1 MQLKRATVSTVGATV
16 FHGRLNTAKPK
27 SVLTLGLCRQ
37 VLGKTSFMMRLF
49 SISAVVLRM
58 TAGVLPV
65 LGLHAA
71 DPASV
76 EFFENRIRPV
86 LVERCY
92 ECHSAQ
98 SESLKG
104 GLRLDFKAGWEKGGA
119 SGSPSIVPGKPEAS
133 LLIQVV
139 KGTAA
144 DVKAMPPKGG
154 PLKPE
159 QIADLEAWVRAGAPD
174 PRTGEPAAAKLDPA
188 ARHWA
193 FQPPRMQPQPAVR
206 KASWPRTGM
215 DWFVLAA
222 METQG
227 LTPTP
232 EADRRTLLRRVTH
245 DLTGLPPT
253 PEAVEAFLK
262 DRSEQAYA
270 RVVDR
275 LLASTAYGE
284 RWGRHWLDVARYAD
298 SKGYVFEEERRY
310 PYSHTY
316 RDWVVE
322 AFNRDLPYD
331 RFLIEQLAGDQV
343 ATETD
348 RKPLAAMGFLTLGR
362 RFLNNQ
368 SDIIDDRIDV
378 TTRGLMGLTVQC
390 ARCHDHKFDPIPTA
404 DYYSLYGLF
413 SNSHEPDPKP
423 LVGEN
428 PDRQQAA
435 DYDKELAKRRKDL
448 DDYRAEQT
456 AAVIQ
461 KLRTKIGDY
470 LLTAQESTALDGGAQ
485 ESLARQR
492 SLDPGLVAAWK
503 GRLESLKKSPHPVF
517 APWFAWAGLGTND
530 FAARAPKIAEDL
542 AAGRWQGQ
550 SLNARLVADLKGW
563 SPTNLPHLAAR
574 YGQLF
579 QQVNTEWTNAV
590 AEARKSGQ
598 PEPKALPDAAAEEL
612 RQVLYAAD
620 SPIQG
625 ALGGIDRFFDTPV
638 AQKTRALKRKLDEL
652 DSTHPGAPLRAMALM
667 DNASI
672 SEPVIFKRGN
682 PGNHGPKV
690 PRQQLAIVAGPGR
703 KPFTQGSGRLE
714 FARSV
719 ASPDNPLTAR
729 VMVNRVW
736 MRHFGTPLVKTPSD
750 FGVRTDPPS
759 HPELLD
765 YLALQFIHQ
774 GWSMKALHREMLL
787 SATYR
792 QSSDPEAAGLS
803 RKALARARTVDPANT
818 LFWRMNRQRTDFES
832 MRDGLLAV
840 CGNLDPKVGGLAVA
854 IYDTDKPALRRTLYG
869 YIDRQNLPGILRS
882 FDFASPDTSSAGR
895 FQTSVPQQALF
906 WLNSG
911 FVADQAR
918 ALLER
923 PDVKV
928 LESDARV
935 KRLYALVFQR
945 APSRRELAAAREF
958 LRASPTP
965 VNSGDDTTGSKSGD
979 KTASKESAKPS
990 TPWEQY
996 AQVLL
1001 AANEFAFVD

>member
-1 MQLKRATVSTVGATV
+1 
-16 FHGRLNTAKPK
+16 
-27 SVLTLGLCRQ
+27 
-37 VLGKTSFMMRLF
+37 MMRLF
-49 SISAVVLRM
+49 NLPAVLLLRI
-58 TAGVLPV
+58 ACGALPAF
-65 LGLHAA
+65 GLAAA

-119 SGSPSIVPGKPEAS
+119 SGSPSIIPGKPETS

-144 DVKAMPPKGG
+144 DVKVMPPKGG
-154 PLKPE
+154 ALQPE
-159 QIADLEAWVRAGAPD
+159 QIADLEAWIRVGAPD
-174 PRTGEPAAAKLDPA
+174 PRTGAPTAAKPDPA

-193 FQPPRMQPQPAVR
+193 FQAPRMPAQPTVR
-206 KASWPRTGM
+206 KSSWPRSGM

-222 METQG
+222 LEAKG

-232 EADRRTLLRRVTH
+232 EADRRTLLRRATH

-253 PEAVEAFLK
+253 PEEMESFLK
-262 DRSEQAYA
+262 DRSEQAYS

-275 LLASTAYGE
+275 LLASNAYGE

-316 RDWVVE
+316 RDWVVD

-331 RFLIEQLAGDQV
+331 RFIIEQLAGDQV

-404 DYYSLYGLF
+404 DYYSLYGIF

-428 PDRQQAA
+428 PDRQQSA

-448 DDYRAEQT
+448 DDYRTDQT

-470 LLTAQESTALDGGAQ
+470 LLTAQESTALEGSAQ

-492 SLDPGLVAAWK
+492 SLDPGLVGAWK

-517 APWFAWAGLGTND
+517 APFFAWAALGTND
-530 FAARAPKIAEDL
+530 FASRAPKIAEEL

-550 SLNARLVADLKGW
+550 PINARLVADFKGW
-563 SPTNLPHLAAR
+563 FPTNLAAMTAR
-574 YGQLF
+574 YGQVF
-579 QQVNTEWTNAV
+579 NQIDTEWKDAV
-590 AEARKSGQ
+590 ADAKKDGK

-612 RQVLYAAD
+612 RQVLYAGD

-652 DSTHPGAPLRAMALM
+652 DSTHPGAPLRAMAMM

-690 PRQQLAIVAGPGR
+690 PRQQLGIVAGPNR

-765 YLALQFIHQ
+765 YLAVHWIQQ
-774 GWSMKALHREMLL
+774 GWSLKALHREMLL

-803 RKALARARTVDPANT
+803 RKALAKAQKVDPGNS

-840 CGNLDPKVGGLAVA
+840 SGNLDPKVGGLAVS

-906 WLNSG
+906 WLNSS
-911 FVADQAR
+911 FVAEQAR
-918 ALLER
+918 AILER
-923 PDVKV
+923 PDVKS
-928 LESDARV
+928 LEGDARV
-935 KRLYALVFQR
+935 KRLYALAFQR
-945 APSRRELAAAREF
+945 APTRRELAAAREF
-958 LRASPTP
+958 LQQTP
-965 VNSGDDTTGSKSGD
+965 VPPKAEPVTDEPKSGN
-979 KTASKESAKPS
+979 KKVPKEPPKPLG
-990 TPWEQY
+990 PWEQY

>member
-1 MQLKRATVSTVGATV
+1 MMRPMKWPSTLMRWIVPAA
-16 FHGRLNTAKPK
+16 LPA
-27 SVLTLGLCRQ
+27 LGL
-37 VLGKTSFMMRLF
+37 V
-49 SISAVVLRM
+49 
-58 TAGVLPV
+58 
-65 LGLHAA
+65 AA

-86 LVERCY
+86 LVERCH

-98 SESLKG
+98 SESIKG

-119 SGSPSIVPGKPEAS
+119 SGMPAVVPGKPEAS
-133 LLIQVV
+133 LLIQAV
-139 KGTAA
+139 KGTSAE
-144 DVKAMPPKGG
+144 VKVMPPKGG
-154 PLKPE
+154 ALKPE
-159 QIADLEAWVRAGAPD
+159 QVADLEAWVRAGATD
-174 PRTGEPAAAKLDPA
+174 PRTGEPTPAKADPA

-193 FQPPRMQPQPAVR
+193 FQPLSRPAVPKVR
-206 KASWPRTGM
+206 KASWVRTGM
-215 DWFVLAA
+215 DAFILAA
-222 METQG
+222 LEAKG
-227 LTPTP
+227 LSPTP

-253 PEAVEAFLK
+253 PEEMESFLK
-262 DRSEQAYA
+262 DRSDKAYS

-368 SDIIDDRIDV
+368 PDIIDDRIDV
-378 TTRGLMGLTVQC
+378 VTRGLMGLTVQC

-435 DYDKELAKRRKDL
+435 DYDKELAKRRKEL

-456 AAVIQ
+456 ALVIQ
-461 KLRTKIGDY
+461 RLRTRVGDY
-470 LLTAQESTALDGGAQ
+470 LLTAQESVGLDGGTQ

-492 SLDPGLVAAWK
+492 SLDPGLVSAWK
-503 GRLESLKKSPHPVF
+503 GRLQALNKTTHPVF
-517 APWFAWAGLGTND
+517 APWFAWAALATNE
-530 FAARAPKIAEDL
+530 FASRAPKIAEEV
-542 AAGRWQGQ
+542 ATGRWQGQ
-550 SLNARLVADLKGW
+550 ALNARLVADLKGW
-563 SPTNLPHLAAR
+563 SPTNFTELAAR
-574 YGQLF
+574 YGRLF
-579 QQVNTEWTNAV
+579 QQIDADWTNSV
-590 AEARKSGQ
+590 AEARQAGK
-598 PEPKALPDAAAEEL
+598 PEPKALPDVAAEEL

-625 ALGGIDRFFDTPV
+625 ALSNIDRFFDTPV

-719 ASPDNPLTAR
+719 ASPENPLTAR

-736 MRHFGTPLVKTPSD
+736 MRHFGAPLVKTPSD

-765 YLALQFIHQ
+765 HLAAEWIRQ
-774 GWSMKALHREMLL
+774 GWSMKALHREMVL

-803 RKALARARTVDPANT
+803 RKALAQSRAVDPGNT
-818 LFWRMNRQRTDFES
+818 LFWRMNRKRTDFES

-869 YIDRQNLPGILRS
+869 FIDRQNLPGILRS
-882 FDFASPDTSSAGR
+882 FDFASPDTSSSGR

-911 FVADQAR
+911 FVAEQAR
-918 ALLER
+918 AILRR
-923 PDVKV
+923 PDVAF
-928 LESDARV
+928 LEGDARV

-945 APSRRELAAAREF
+945 APSRRELASAREF
-958 LRASPTP
+958 LRQVPAP
-965 VNSGDDTTGSKSGD
+965 
-979 KTASKESAKPS
+979 AKPEAPVGEAKPEDKKAAKEPPRPL

-1001 AANEFAFVD
+1001 AANEFAFID